1 LATDARDGYGKRATQ
16 RIEQVFTIVED
27 ALGAR
32 KAIRPLAGPGDDVGA
47 AELGR
52 RVAENLRDRRKA
64 RGMSLD
70 DLARASG
77 VSRAALS
84 QIETCKSNPTVG
96 VLWKIAVG
104 LGVPFAELIG
114 APRSGAVV
122 LRRGDSQ
129 VLRSSDG
136 KFESRP
142 LAPAGASPLVE
153 LYELRLSARS
163 THRSEPHAPGTH
175 EMIVVLSGGLRMHVD
190 DETYELGAGD
200 CIAFAADRP
209 HAYENPAGSEARYHN
224 VIVYE
229 R

>member
-1 LATDARDGYGKRATQ
+1 MVKDDVRAH
-16 RIEQVFTIVED
+16 
-27 ALGAR
+27 
-32 KAIRPLAGPGDDVGA
+32 KANRPLAGPGDDIGA

-52 RVAENLRDRRKA
+52 RVADNLRQRRKA
-64 RGMSLD
+64 RGLSLD

-84 QIETCKSNPTVG
+84 QIETRKSNPTVG

-122 LRRGDSQ
+122 LRRSDAQ
-129 VLRSSDG
+129 ILRSADG
-136 KFESRP
+136 KLESRP
-142 LAPAGASPLVE
+142 LTPAGASPLVE
-153 LYELRLSARS
+153 LYELRLAARA
-163 THRSEPHAPGTH
+163 THASEAHAPGTH
-175 EMIVVLSGGLRMHVD
+175 EILVVLSGQLKMHVAG
-190 DETYELGAGD
+190 ETFELAAGD
-200 CIAFAADRP
+200 SIAFAADRP
-209 HAYENPAGSEARYHN
+209 HAYENPGVSDARYEN

>member
-1 LATDARDGYGKRATQ
+1 LSKDEGSAPASRPARGAERGATA
-16 RIEQVFTIVED
+16 
-27 ALGAR
+27 
-32 KAIRPLAGPGDDVGA
+32 PGDDVGA

-52 RVAENLRDRRKA
+52 RVAENLRQRRKA

-70 DLARASG
+70 DLSRSSG

-104 LGVPFAELIG
+104 LGVPFAELLGEQKPG
-114 APRSGAVV
+114 ALV
-122 LRRGDSQ
+122 LRRADTQ

-136 KFESRP
+136 RFESRP
-142 LAPAGASPLVE
+142 LAPAGMSPLVE

-163 THRSEPHAPGTH
+163 THASEPHAPGTH
-175 EMIVVLSGGLRMHVD
+175 ELVVVLSGLLRIHVGG
-190 DETYELGAGD
+190 EIHELGTGD
-200 CIAFAADRP
+200 SISFPADRP
-209 HAYENPAGSEARYHN
+209 HAYENPGRTEARYHN
-224 VIVYE
+224 IITYA

>member
-1 LATDARDGYGKRATQ
+1 M
-16 RIEQVFTIVED
+16 ED
-27 ALGAR
+27 EVGAR

-52 RVAENLRDRRKA
+52 RVAENLRERRKA

-104 LGVPFAELIG
+104 LAVPFAELIG

-122 LRRGDSQ
+122 LRRADSQ

-190 DETYELGAGD
+190 DETYDLGAGD
-200 CIAFAADRP
+200 SIAFAADRP

>member
-1 LATDARDGYGKRATQ
+1 MM
-16 RIEQVFTIVED
+16 ED
-27 ALGAR
+27 KVPPR
-32 KAIRPLAGPGDDVGA
+32 KPNRPLAGPGDDVGA

-52 RVAENLRDRRKA
+52 RVAENLRQRRKA
-64 RGMSLD
+64 RGLSLD
-70 DLARASG
+70 DLARSSG

-114 APRSGAVV
+114 ASRSGAVV
-122 LRRGDSQ
+122 LRRADSQ
-129 VLRSSDG
+129 LLRSADG
-136 KFESRP
+136 RFESRP

-153 LYELRLSARS
+153 LYELRLAARS
-163 THRSEPHAPGTH
+163 THASEPHAPGTH
-175 EMIVVLSGGLRMHVD
+175 EVVVVLTGQLRMRVG
-190 DETYELGAGD
+190 DETFELGAGD
-200 CIAFAADRP
+200 SVAFAADRP
-209 HAYENPAGSEARYHN
+209 HMYENPASSEARYHN

>member
-1 LATDARDGYGKRATQ
+1 MT
-16 RIEQVFTIVED
+16 
-27 ALGAR
+27 R
-32 KAIRPLAGPGDDVGA
+32 KVNRPNAGPGDDVGA

-52 RVAENLRDRRKA
+52 RVAENLRGRRKA

-70 DLARASG
+70 DLARSSG

-104 LGVPFAELIG
+104 LGVPIAELIG
-114 APRSGAVV
+114 APRSGVVV
-122 LRRGDSQ
+122 LRRGDGQ
-129 VLRSSDG
+129 LLRSSDG
-136 KFESRP
+136 RFESRP
-142 LAPAGASPLVE
+142 LTPAGASPLVE

-163 THRSEPHAPGTH
+163 VHASDAHSPGTH
-175 EMIVVLSGGLRMHVD
+175 EILVVLSGVCRMRVG
-190 DETYELGAGD
+190 DETHELAAGD
-200 CIAFAADRP
+200 SIAFPADRP
-209 HAYENPAGSEARYHN
+209 HAYENPAAGEARYHN

>member
-1 LATDARDGYGKRATQ
+1 M
-16 RIEQVFTIVED
+16 ED
-27 ALGAR
+27 EVGAR

-52 RVAENLRDRRKA
+52 RVAENLRERRKG

-104 LGVPFAELIG
+104 LAVPFAELIG
-114 APRSGAVV
+114 APRSGAIV
-122 LRRGDSQ
+122 LRRADSQ

-163 THRSEPHAPGTH
+163 THHSEPHAPGTH

-190 DETYELGAGD
+190 DESYELGAGD
-200 CIAFAADRP
+200 SIAFAADRP

>member
-1 LATDARDGYGKRATQ
+1 MGT
-16 RIEQVFTIVED
+16 
-27 ALGAR
+27 R

-52 RVAENLRDRRKA
+52 RVAENLRERRKA

-104 LGVPFAELIG
+104 LAVPFAELIG

-122 LRRGDSQ
+122 LRRADSQ

-142 LAPAGASPLVE
+142 LAPAGASPMVE

-163 THRSEPHAPGTH
+163 THRSEPHAPGTQ
-175 EMIVVLSGGLRMHVD
+175 EMLVVLSGGLRMHVD
-190 DETYELGAGD
+190 EETYELGAGD
-200 CIAFAADRP
+200 SIAFAADRP

>member
-1 LATDARDGYGKRATQ
+1 
-16 RIEQVFTIVED
+16 V
-27 ALGAR
+27 GAR

-70 DLARASG
+70 DLACASG

-84 QIETCKSNPTVG
+84 QIETSKSNPTVG

-104 LGVPFAELIG
+104 LAVPFAELIG

-122 LRRGDSQ
+122 LRRADSQ

-153 LYELRLSARS
+153 LYELRVSARS

-200 CIAFAADRP
+200 SIAFAADRP